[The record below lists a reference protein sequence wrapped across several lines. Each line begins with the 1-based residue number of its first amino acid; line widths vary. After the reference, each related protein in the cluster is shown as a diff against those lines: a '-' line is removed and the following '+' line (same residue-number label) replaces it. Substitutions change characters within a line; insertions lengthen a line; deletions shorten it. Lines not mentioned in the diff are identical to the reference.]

1 MNDDNIYYLEINTD
15 KTANDLIR
23 WWNDTLFEDGRVLV
37 YDVKRRCDINTA
49 DQDLRLWWSFEL
61 TTEKFEMR
69 VKQDSHHVKSYW
81 RIVLPE
87 PESTFQEN

>member
-37 YDVKRRCDINTA
+37 YDVKRHCDINTECR
-49 DQDLRLWWSFEL
+49 DLRLWWSFEL
-61 TTEKFEMR
+61 TT
-69 VKQDSHHVKSYW
+69 
-81 RIVLPE
+81 
-87 PESTFQEN
+87 

>member
-1 MNDDNIYYLEINTD
+1 MNDEEPLYLARCPYY
-15 KTANDLIR
+15 
-23 WWNDTLFEDGRVLV
+23 GHVV
-37 YDVKRRCDINTA
+37 GCDINTA

-87 PESTFQEN
+87 PESTF